1 MKPDKVWHL
10 IYDIVMST
18 LAVVEAVL
26 ILVDCTQ
33 GLGGFVKWLY
43 IGIYLLFVADLAVR
57 IGRAEDNRKFFK
69 QNFWD
74 IVAVLPLHGVLP
86 LWGGKL
92 DTVMSVINLVR
103 IIAFLSRPLRKAQ
116 RFYNTNGFKYV
127 VFATFMTII
136 TGGVLIH
143 YAEGM
148 DFDDGIW
155 WAFVTAT
162 TVGYG
167 DISPN
172 TFYGRMIAMVL
183 MLVGIGLIGSLTSTL
198 TSFFMTRQSKK
209 SSEAVLNTVKKELDR
224 FDELSGSDVD
234 RLCEVLKAL
243 KKSPSQ
249 KPVRNTAAAKRSK
262 KK

>member
-1 MKPDKVWHL
+1 MKLGKVQHKV
-10 IYDIVMST
+10 YDIVMSA

-26 ILVDCTQ
+26 ILFDCTQ
-33 GLGGFVKWLY
+33 GLHGGAKVLY
-43 IGIYLLFVADLAVR
+43 IGIYLLFLADIAVR
-57 IGRAEDNRKFFK
+57 IGTMKDNKKFFR

-86 LWGGKL
+86 LWGGKF

-103 IIAFLSRPLRKAQ
+103 IIAFLSRPLKKAQ

-172 TFYGRMIAMVL
+172 TFFGRMIAMVL

-198 TSFFMTRQSKK
+198 TSFFMTRQNRK
-209 SSEAVLNTVKKELDR
+209 SSEAVLDAVKKELDR
-224 FDELSGSDVD
+224 FDELSKSDVD

-243 KKSPSQ
+243 KK
-249 KPVRNTAAAKRSK
+249 K
-262 KK
+262 K

>member
-1 MKPDKVWHL
+1 MKLGKVQHKV
-10 IYDIVMST
+10 YDIVMSA

-26 ILVDCTQ
+26 ILFDCTQ
-33 GLGGFVKWLY
+33 ELYGAAKVLY
-43 IGIYLLFVADLAVR
+43 IGIYLLFLADIAVR
-57 IGRAEDNRKFFK
+57 IGTMKDNKKFFR

-86 LWGGKL
+86 LWGGKF

-103 IIAFLSRPLRKAQ
+103 IIAFLSRPLKKAQ

-172 TFYGRMIAMVL
+172 TFYGRIIAMVL

-198 TSFFMTRQSKK
+198 TSFFMTRQNRK
-209 SSEAVLNTVKKELDR
+209 SSEAVLDAVKKELDR
-224 FDELSGSDVD
+224 FDELSRSDVD

-243 KKSPSQ
+243 KK
-249 KPVRNTAAAKRSK
+249 K
-262 KK
+262 K